1 MILLYQDLWQKCI
14 KLNNIST
21 CQYSVNKNIRFKTP
35 MLRSD
40 MCDYHNAYMVV
51 KARITVVR
59 GNNVKS
65 NFQGQCSM

>member
-1 MILLYQDLWQKCI
+1 MILLHQDLWQKCI

-21 CQYSVNKNIRFKTP
+21 CQYSVNKNIRSKTP

-40 MCDYHNAYMVV
+40 MCDYRNAYMVV

-65 NFQGQCSM
+65 NF